1 MNDIMLAKKV
11 LNSNVT
17 YFRYR
22 RVEMFQIKSEK
33 LYENIQ
39 KDNEKFESIDPDE
52 TVKQYILDTYPEMA
66 ISLGKLFTKR

>member
-1 MNDIMLAKKV
+1 MKV

-22 RVEMFQIKSEK
+22 RVESVPDKIRK
-33 LYENIQ
+33 LYEDIQ

-52 TVKQYILDTYPEMA
+52 AVKQYILDTYPEMA
-66 ISLGKLFTKR
+66 ISLGKLSYKKMIWKML